1 MVDSSTARPM
11 QKMVVHKADGTII
24 KGISYNFNPFLNIV
38 FHLELVEPA
47 SSDAKSME
55 IRISTLKAIFIVKS
69 FPGNP
74 DYKDKKCFQD
84 QGIKLQPGRKAEI
97 MFIDGEKLYGVIF
110 TFDPKKI
117 GFWLFLLDPNDNN
130 EKIFVVSNMVKEV
143 KFI

>member
-1 MVDSSTARPM
+1 MVDSTARTM

-24 KGISYNFNPFLNIV
+24 KGISYNFSPFLNIV
-38 FHLELVEPA
+38 FHLEMVDPA
-47 SSDAKSME
+47 PTDAKAME

-74 DYKDKKCFQD
+74 AYKDKKCFQD
-84 QGIKLQPGRKAEI
+84 EGIHLQPGRKAEI
-97 MFIDGEKLYGVIF
+97 EFVDGEKTFGMIF

-117 GFWLFLLDPNDNN
+117 GFWLFPIDPTDNN

-143 KFI
+143 KFV